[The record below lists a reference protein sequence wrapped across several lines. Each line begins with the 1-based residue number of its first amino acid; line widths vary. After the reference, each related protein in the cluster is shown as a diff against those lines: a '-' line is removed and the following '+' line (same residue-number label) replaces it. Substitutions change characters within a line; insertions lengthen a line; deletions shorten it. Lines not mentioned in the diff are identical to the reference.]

1 MIKTRQYDYSRDLA
15 RQELPTLIKKRE
27 LAKSMGISLST
38 VDRMIKDRRLPQPLR
53 SQSGYATGWL
63 KSTLIAWFNRQQ
75 PS

>member
-1 MIKTRQYDYSRDLA
+1 VLA
-15 RQELPTLIKKRE
+15 RTTSTDYTVTSFLFHTPEISIAL
-27 LAKSMGISLST
+27 SLST